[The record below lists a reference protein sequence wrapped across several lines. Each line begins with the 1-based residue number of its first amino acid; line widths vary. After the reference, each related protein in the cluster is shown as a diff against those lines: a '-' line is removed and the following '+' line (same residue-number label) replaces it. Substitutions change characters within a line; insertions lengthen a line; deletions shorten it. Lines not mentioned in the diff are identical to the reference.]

1 MEINKNENKFFT
13 LLNFSGSY
21 KIFTIIGCILS
32 AISAIFLLI
41 PFIYIWKFIEAL
53 FIVFPNF
60 LKHKI

>member
-32 AISAIFLLI
+32 AISAIF
-41 PFIYIWKFIEAL
+41 Y
-53 FIVFPNF
+53 
-60 LKHKI
+60 